1 MLRYGINNHLN
12 FILPPKEYQ
21 NQLFSDDPAFN
32 GRRAQPFKVIK
43 ESYTYMKKFFNLKDS
58 HRLKLYYFDLFQA
71 NLLKRVPWHVDL
83 KKNKSYDIMALH
95 SIWNRDEIR

>member
-12 FILPPKEYQ
+12 FILPSKEYQ

-43 ESYTYMKKFFNLKDS
+43 ENFTYMKKSPLLNSISFNLKNN
-58 HRLKLYYFDLFQA
+58 Y
-71 NLLKRVPWHVDL
+71 
-83 KKNKSYDIMALH
+83 
-95 SIWNRDEIR
+95 